1 MKNSFRIQIPSIIF
15 CYFFIY
21 FFNPVT
27 ISTQTI
33 IDKVKDLPVASGE
46 YVDGV
51 KEDWLVNKINLNAG
65 LFRNE
70 GKNEL
75 ILSNGLISR
84 TFRVSPNGA
93 TISIKKLTNQEE

>member
-15 CYFFIY
+15 CYFFLY

-33 IDKVKDLPVASGE
+33 IDKIKDLPVASGE

-51 KEDWLVNKINLNAG
+51 KDSAPIHHGHQHLCLVNIIDTDVKQVLINDDKVG
-65 LFRNE
+65 
-70 GKNEL
+70 
-75 ILSNGLISR
+75 
-84 TFRVSPNGA
+84 
-93 TISIKKLTNQEE
+93 